1 MFITG
6 PLNDSRKILQCRVED
21 SRPIPESIFAQTAA
35 TAFSPAESITQFI
48 TGKNSQKGLQM
59 IRINQALLPLCNQA
73 LLPLCNQALL
83 PLCNQA
89 LLPLCNQALLPLC
102 NVLVDETIA
111 PNWIRQK
118 FPMPQILKCLDEKS
132 KTADRVLMSLIR
144 TWSNCFGPI
153 ISHCIPSA
161 HIERAYK
168 VC

>member
-48 TGKNSQKGLQM
+48 TGKNSQKGLHM
-59 IRINQALLPLCNQA
+59 IRI
-73 LLPLCNQALL
+73 NQALL

>member
-59 IRINQALLPLCNQA
+59 IRI
-73 LLPLCNQALL
+73 NQALL

>member
-59 IRINQALLPLCNQA
+59 IRI
-73 LLPLCNQALL
+73 
-83 PLCNQA
+83 NQA